1 MPHCVQTE
9 QKRMVADKEAE
20 RQHQERLKEG
30 FLDDP
35 SLAEI
40 LEVVDRPLQAAPNP
54 NAPGGAGHPGPITP
68 EVEAEVEVVGPVEV
82 GVEVVEGGGY
92 GAAQFE
98 RGDLPPR
105 FRQKTQN

>member
-1 MPHCVQTE
+1 
-9 QKRMVADKEAE
+9 MVADKEAE

-30 FLDDP
+30 FVDDP

-54 NAPGGAGHPGPITP
+54 NAPGGGGASWANHARGRGR
-68 EVEAEVEVVGPVEV
+68 GR
-82 GVEVVEGGGY
+82 GRGSRGGRGGGRRGGGY
-92 GAAQFE
+92 GGAQIE

-105 FRQKTQN
+105 FQRKPQN

>member
-9 QKRMVADKEAE
+9 QKRTAADKEAE

-54 NAPGGAGHPGPITP
+54 NAPGGGGASWANHATGRGR
-68 EVEAEVEVVGPVEV
+68 GR
-82 GVEVVEGGGY
+82 GRGSRGGRGGGRRGGGY
-92 GAAQFE
+92 GGAQFE

-105 FRQKTQN
+105 FQRKPQN